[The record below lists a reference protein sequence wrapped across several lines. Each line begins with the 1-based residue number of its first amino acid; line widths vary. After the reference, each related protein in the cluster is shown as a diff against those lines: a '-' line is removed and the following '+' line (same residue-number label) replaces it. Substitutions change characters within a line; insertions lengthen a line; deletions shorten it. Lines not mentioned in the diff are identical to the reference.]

1 MRKLT
6 HINNNGEAE
15 MVDVSD
21 KLQSSRTATATSVII
36 LNPNI
41 IRAINESNIKKGDTL
56 VIIEAMKTLNQIPS
70 TKEGK
75 VSRILVEDG
84 TPVEFGSPLVIIE

>member
-21 KLQSSRTATATSVII
+21 KLQSSRTATATSVIV
-36 LNPNI
+36 LNPDI
-41 IRAINESNIKKGDTL
+41 IRAINESNIKK
-56 VIIEAMKTLNQIPS
+56 
-70 TKEGK
+70 
-75 VSRILVEDG
+75 R
-84 TPVEFGSPLVIIE
+84 